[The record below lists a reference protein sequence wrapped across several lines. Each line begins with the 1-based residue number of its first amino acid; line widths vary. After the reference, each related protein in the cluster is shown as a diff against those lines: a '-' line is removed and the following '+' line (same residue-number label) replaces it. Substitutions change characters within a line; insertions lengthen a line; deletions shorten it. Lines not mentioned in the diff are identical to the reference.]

1 MIKKIVIGIAVILAA
16 FLIIC
21 LVPLKEAA
29 YTVTIDYQDTETYHE
44 TEPYEDMET
53 CVVTEPLK
61 YQRVGIAGTQVVGDK
76 WGPHYELKN
85 RDSVAGYF
93 DVRVTMYGLSWD
105 TWYDLQYEYGY
116 ECNLPSK
123 DILKE
128 HKEYFYT
135 FEGRIYAEPGE
146 KGEIFFPMCDAK
158 NIPHQY
164 YYNSDYIV
172 MDYWEVSPQEVT
184 KTKVVKV
191 TKYRQ
196 VEKQRTVTKQ
206 RPETRYR
213 KVTLLDY
220 LLHY

>member
-1 MIKKIVIGIAVILAA
+1 MGKKIVAGVIIA
-16 FLIIC
+16 IIALVVC

-29 YTVTIDYQDTETYHE
+29 YSVTVDYQDTETYYE
-44 TEPYEDMET
+44 TEPYEDTET

-61 YQRVGIAGTQVVGDK
+61 YQRIGIAGTREVGDK
-76 WGPHYELKN
+76 WGPHYELIN

-93 DVRVTMYGLSWD
+93 DVRVTLYGLSWD
-105 TWYDLQYEYGY
+105 TWHDLQYKYGY
-116 ECNLPSK
+116 TGFTHDK
-123 DILKE
+123 VKK

-172 MDYWEVSPQEVT
+172 LDYWEVSPQEVT

-196 VEKQRTVTKQ
+196 VEKQRTVTTQ